1 MSGNGSY
8 IKSMN
13 GIVSFDSGGTIIEG
27 GDISADV
34 LDCNTINATG
44 DIDCNNLNA
53 TLDITSSKTY
63 SGYVYTD
70 FIVNNANTDITVAP
84 PVIFNSTVKASFVPT
99 TNDSLCNKLYVDNIT
114 AGSILSLANT
124 FTGTSNTFN
133 NLINTS
139 QIDSITPSNTYNFL
153 TSHTGQL
160 NIGSTASDVTIGSS
174 ASNVTIGSSA
184 TPVRSAYTPLIGND
198 LCNKTYV
205 DSIVTLTNIFTGT
218 SNTFNNLIKTSQ
230 IDSVTPSSVY
240 NFLTSHTGSINI
252 GSTASD
258 VNIGSSASNVYIGSS
273 ASNVTIG
280 STTTPVRSAYVPLIG
295 SDLCNKTYVDTA
307 VSSVSN
313 LLPTTNVWTGTSNT
327 FNNTIYLGPS
337 TSPQLSISDDS
348 IATNNTALDLGLGD
362 GVVTGSIEIGKD
374 MTTGTVKLNNNFIF
388 FSDSATSTVF
398 FNTLAVDD
406 IFEFLGNL
414 TTGSISMA
422 NEITTGSI
430 DIGKRMTTG
439 DIMIG
444 NTTGTTAGALGD
456 IIIGN
461 GANSNNTANNGRVTI
476 NKLQIGT
483 GPIMRNV
490 RFGTVAGG
498 SSTNTVNFSP
508 AFPAGQSPYIIG
520 SIQSNDTY
528 VFSVN
533 FSNVTVNSFRYK
545 KVLAASG
552 GTVGV
557 TSPES
562 FDWIAWSN

>member
-34 LDCNTINATG
+34 LNCNTINATG

-53 TLDITSSKTY
+53 TLDITSSNAY
-63 SGYVYTD
+63 SGSVYTN
-70 FIVNNANTDITVAP
+70 FIINNGNTDITVAP
-84 PVIFNSTVKASFVPT
+84 PVIFSSTVKASFVPT

-133 NLINTS
+133 NVINTS
-139 QIDSITPSNTYNFL
+139 KIDSITPSNTYNL
-153 TSHTGQL
+153 LS
-160 NIGSTASDVTIGSS
+160 
-174 ASNVTIGSSA
+174 
-184 TPVRSAYTPLIGND
+184 
-198 LCNKTYV
+198 
-205 DSIVTLTNIFTGT
+205 
-218 SNTFNNLIKTSQ
+218 
-230 IDSVTPSSVY
+230 
-240 NFLTSHTGSINI
+240 SHTGSLNI

-280 STTTPVRSAYVPLIG
+280 SSATPVRSVYVPLVG

-327 FNNTIYLGPS
+327 FNNTIFLGPS

-348 IATNNTALDLGLGD
+348 IATNNPALDLGLGD

-374 MTTGTVKLNNNFIF
+374 MTTGSVKLNNNFIF

-439 DIMIG
+439 YIMIG

-456 IIIGN
+456 IIMGN
-461 GANSNNTANNGRVTI
+461 GANNNNTANNGRVTI
-476 NKLQIGT
+476 NKLRIGT
-483 GPIMRNV
+483 SPILRNI
-490 RFGTVAGG
+490 RYGSVAGG
-498 SSTNTVNFSP
+498 STTNTVNFSP
-508 AFPAGQSPYIIG
+508 AFPSGQVPFIVG
-520 SIQSNDTY
+520 NIQSSSTTQ
-528 VFSVN
+528 VFSLV
-533 FSNVTVNSFRYK
+533 FSSVGITSFRYTK
-545 KVLAASG
+545 IQTAGAG
-552 GTVGV
+552 GVGGA
-557 TSPES
+557 TTEG
-562 FDWIAWSN
+562 FYYYAWSD